1 MFDSQLR
8 RMTARLSS
16 RTKCTW
22 RRGREGDLREARDC
36 HGNGKTIDEGK
47 NWESKHFD
55 NDTFKSVCCVSQ
67 LKHYRHP
74 TKHHHI
80 YVSVKCETLEAVFIY
95 GYTRKKFS
103 LGFCW
108 TWPPP
113 AWWRLSDVFPR
124 DEEIPEKARGTDK
137 EVEGRKFAS
146 CIYWK
151 RETDKQETRTSVTT
165 EESASQSQKTNRG
178 LFTFAQMTTQI
189 SPQHSVQHSVC
200 YWFVSVSV
208 RLCDSPEII
217 SALTSG
223 KGLTW

>member
-1 MFDSQLR
+1 M
-8 RMTARLSS
+8 
-16 RTKCTW
+16 
-22 RRGREGDLREARDC
+22 
-36 HGNGKTIDEGK
+36 
-47 NWESKHFD
+47 
-55 NDTFKSVCCVSQ
+55 
-67 LKHYRHP
+67 
-74 TKHHHI
+74 
-80 YVSVKCETLEAVFIY
+80 KCETLEAVFIY
-95 GYTRKKFS
+95 GYTRKTFS

-124 DEEIPEKARGTDK
+124 DEEIPEKARGIDK

-178 LFTFAQMTTQI
+178 LFTLAQMTTQI
-189 SPQHSVQHSVC
+189 SPQHSVRHSVC

-208 RLCDSPEII
+208 RLCDSPKII
-217 SALTSG
+217 SVWTSG
-223 KGLTW
+223 KAWRDNCYGCSPVCLRQQRSLHYTQNGLTSIIKCKYFAVKLCPATLWECWKTWHVSPPFELFLIPEQILGL